1 MVMCGAAPHNPYPN
15 PNPTRYKVVLR
26 LSLIAGLWLFGRFV
40 IAYTQHAASAVLVAP
55 QPDPPQRC
63 TTLAFWGGLSCSAGP
78 GRHHSTLTLSLS
90 LSVSLSLALSLSLS
104 PSPTMLTRHFGWS
117 SKTMMVTNTMDVR
130 QHGQSAPFGST
141 QARPLRLLRARLAA
155 LGGAALL
162 GAEAGSP

>member
-1 MVMCGAAPHNPYPN
+1 MVMCGAAPHSPYPN

-63 TTLAFWGGLSCSAGP
+63 TTLAFWGCWFGP
-78 GRHHSTLTLSLS
+78 PSQHTHAEPEPECEPEP
-90 LSVSLSLALSLSLS
+90 ALSLSLS

-117 SKTMMVTNTMDVR
+117 SKTMMVTNTMDSVD
-130 QHGQSAPFGST
+130 
-141 QARPLRLLRARLAA
+141 
-155 LGGAALL
+155 
-162 GAEAGSP
+162 